1 MNRIY
6 GQSTRRLWPHA
17 GGNGRLRAYHSPRG
31 LLCAPVTSQDGAAYA
46 RGGKGKMVPSQAAGL
61 AKGGIARPAA
71 GQRRCQRHH
80 NRRHH
85 RHRSGRSRGPAGG
98 TSDHNHPPNPR
109 RNNRFHN
116 RHCHNRRRRHRRCP
130 NRRHNGGASA
140 SVSAGFRAVSPS
152 IAAASRHTIHPA
164 AHSLRLCRDQASATF
179 LRGVFRGAEPG
190 TRDFGPGPP
199 ARRSATRTSG
209 RPAHDPCIRRD
220 AGLSG

>member
-85 RHRSGRSRGPAGG
+85 RHRSGRSRGH
-98 TSDHNHPPNPR
+98 S
-109 RNNRFHN
+109 
-116 RHCHNRRRRHRRCP
+116 RRHERSQSSPKSQAQQPLPQQALSQQASSPQALSQQASQRRSLCI
-130 NRRHNGGASA
+130 
-140 SVSAGFRAVSPS
+140 GFRWLSGGVTLDSRGQSSHHPS
-152 IAAASRHTIHPA
+152 GRTFTTPS
-164 AHSLRLCRDQASATF
+164 RDQASATF

-199 ARRSATRTSG
+199 ARRSATRASG